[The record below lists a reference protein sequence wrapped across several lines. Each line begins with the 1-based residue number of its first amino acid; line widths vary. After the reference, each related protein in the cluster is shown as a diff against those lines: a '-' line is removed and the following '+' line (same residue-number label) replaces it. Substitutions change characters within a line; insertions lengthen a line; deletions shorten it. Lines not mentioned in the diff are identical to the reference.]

1 MPLTGM
7 TERTLFR
14 WATRHLL
21 HQVQVEKL
29 KGRKASAPG
38 VPDWE
43 DLGIYPGLYIE
54 ASGFLRGGDMASQ
67 AYSATVIIRSN
78 VVFADLNG
86 RYRLTVREYKGPR
99 EADPEAEDGPQ
110 LKRTR
115 VVEPMQVDGFQDD
128 AATDVVQVLR
138 CINASQSVSG

>member
-1 MPLTGM
+1 MRGM

-14 WATRHLL
+14 LSARHLQ

-43 DLGIYPGLYIE
+43 DLGTYPGLYIE
-54 ASGFLRGGDMASQ
+54 QSGFVRGGDTASQ
-67 AYSATVIIRSN
+67 TYSATVIIRSD

-86 RYRLTVREYKGPR
+86 RYRLTVREYKAGR
-99 EADPEAEDGPQ
+99 ELDPEEELPQ

-115 VVEPMQVDGFQDD
+115 VVEPVQVDGYQDD

-138 CINASQSVSG
+138 CINARQSVS